1 MRNIRRKHQRHQPDG
16 LCNPGIQCKENKSD
30 PYSIVLPVD
39 LDEVRMTTSW
49 CPCALIVSWS
59 TVVHESQLGHGSC
72 PAQGKRFLIKKKKMF
87 AFLFVRELKLKCESH
102 FDLYFTLMTTQMT
115 IDWTKLFSVDR
126 YMYTVVHLAKNAKLR
141 PTSMLIVRWKDLSK
155 SRWSRRISWQP
166 CCQMKGF

>member
-1 MRNIRRKHQRHQPDG
+1 MQRKQIRPIFNRASRRFRWSQNDNIMMPMRLNR
-16 LCNPGIQCKENKSD
+16 
-30 PYSIVLPVD
+30 VLIHRGP
-39 LDEVRMTTSW
+39 RISARTW
-49 CPCALIVSWS
+49 IVSS
-59 TVVHESQLGHGSC
+59 TRK
-72 PAQGKRFLIKKKKMF
+72 AFLDKKKNMF
-87 AFLFVRELKLKCESH
+87 ALLFVRELKLKCESH
-102 FDLYFTLMTTQMT
+102 FHLYFTLMTTQMT